1 MNVGRKLKNLVSRV
15 RRKYFRPK
23 VMRKKVSEGIAQPR
37 LRNAIT
43 ENINTRPL
51 IYRIN
56 SEADLSKVSNL
67 LEMLL
72 RKRYLKLI
80 ESRRILIKYNLNTAN
95 PYPASVDPKMLRTLV
110 DLLLKLGASEISV
123 GDCCTVSLI
132 PTRNQV
138 KKAGLSQAI
147 GGRAKL
153 ICFDELPW
161 VTVPLEGEHLK
172 SVTVP
177 RVARDAETIIS
188 LANLKTHYH
197 AVFTGALKLAVGFM
211 HPLERYALHRDH
223 LQEKIAELNLALQS
237 DLYIMDARTVMI
249 TGGPDHGKTA
259 NAGTILVSDNPL
271 AIDLEAYG
279 LLYRLKA
286 ENDCLEGFLDDPF
299 SLTQLCHARDIG
311 IGGNPWSGYSVEELV
326 ESL

>member
-1 MNVGRKLKNLVSRV
+1 MNVVRKLKNLVSRV

-23 VMRKKVSEGIAQPR
+23 VMRKKVSEGNALPR
-37 LRNAIT
+37 LRKAIE

-51 IYRIN
+51 IYRIK
-56 SEADLSKVSNL
+56 SGDDLVEVSNSLEIL
-67 LEMLL
+67 LK
-72 RKRYLKLI
+72 KRYLELI
-80 ESRRILIKYNLNTAN
+80 ENRRILIKYNLNTAN
-95 PYPASVDPKMLRTLV
+95 PYPASVDPQMLRTLV
-110 DLLLKLGASEISV
+110 DLLLKLGAAEISV

-138 KKAGLSQAI
+138 KKAGLPQAI

-161 VTVPLEGEHLK
+161 VTVPIEAEHLK

-249 TGGPDHGKTA
+249 TGGPDYGRTVSA
-259 NAGTILVSDNPL
+259 ETVLVSDNPL
-271 AIDLEAYG
+271 ALDIEAYK
-279 LLYRLKA
+279 LIYRLKT
-286 ENDCLEGFLDDPF
+286 EHGCLEGFMDDPF
-299 SLTQLCHARDIG
+299 SLTQLRHARDIG
-311 IGGNPWSGYSVEELV
+311 IGGSPWQGYALEAE
-326 ESL
+326 